1 MVLPALIT
9 LATHRTSVLQGLRN
23 LMLKSVVATFAS
35 EPITVRI
42 AQQVTVSAIVP
53 SKPPWNVS

>member
-1 MVLPALIT
+1 
-9 LATHRTSVLQGLRN
+9 
-23 LMLKSVVATFAS
+23 MLKSVVATFAS